1 MSLRSL
7 LVSMP
12 SDARRVVLVQ
22 FLTALGYFSVIPFFV
37 VSLVKVLGQSPAFA
51 AGQLTLF
58 LTGQYVASF
67 AGAYL
72 SHRTN
77 PLLTMKVGLVLQ
89 IATYVLFATGVS
101 SVPALCAL
109 SLALGMS
116 KAFFTPAAKAALVAL
131 TPGDNHYLLFSFRS
145 TVNNLGV
152 ALGSSLGAALIDQ
165 TAFAFFAFAAC
176 IQVVALWVLRG
187 VRAPSTSP
195 ERIDLPKP
203 GFGKAVR
210 AVVGMPLTMT
220 LMIVTLCYQFHYIQ
234 LEYAFPLV
242 ADSAWGT
249 DAVAHVFWVNAA
261 AVLALQIPLNKWL
274 SQQLSVYLTLA
285 LGFGLMLMAFW
296 LLAESSVQ
304 PLFLISVLLFTL
316 GEITI
321 DPAIDALLSKGLS
334 VDLLP
339 AGFGVLGL
347 MGLLGAVAGNGIASR
362 FAASGDFTLFWYINC
377 ALAALAVALVAL
389 YRRQDDPA
397 LKEGLHG
404 HHH

>member
-1 MSLRSL
+1 MNLRTL
-7 LVSMP
+7 LVTMP

-37 VSLVKVLGQSPAFA
+37 VYLVKVLGQSPAFA

-89 IATYVLFATGVS
+89 IATYALFATGVS
-101 SVPALCAL
+101 AAPALCAL
-109 SLALGMS
+109 SLALGVS

-152 ALGSSLGAALIDQ
+152 AVGSALGAALIDQ
-165 TAFAFFAFAAC
+165 TAFAFFLFAAC
-176 IQVVALWVLRG
+176 IQVVALWVLRV
-187 VRAPSTSP
+187 VRAPATAP
-195 ERIDLPKP
+195 ERVARPKP
-203 GFGKAVR
+203 AFGKAVR
-210 AVVGMPLTMT
+210 AVVGMPLAVI

-234 LEYAFPLV
+234 LEYALPLV

-261 AVLALQIPLNKWL
+261 AVMALQIPLNTWL
-274 SQQLSVYLTLA
+274 SQRLSVYFTLA
-285 LGFGLMLMAFW
+285 LGFACMLLAFW
-296 LLAESSVQ
+296 LLAESSGR
-304 PLFLISVLLFTL
+304 PLFLIGVLLFTL

-321 DPAIDALLSKGLS
+321 DPAIDALLSKGLA

-339 AGFGVLGL
+339 VGFGVLGL
-347 MGLLGAVAGNGIASR
+347 MGLLGAVAGNAVASR
-362 FAASGDFTLFWYINC
+362 FVAAGDFTLFWYVNC
-377 ALAALAVALVAL
+377 ALAALAVALVAF
-389 YRRQDDPA
+389 YRKQDNPA
-397 LKEGLHG
+397 FKEGLHG